1 MSFSRKMKSS
11 QKTFLILIF
20 SGALFLIYSFRY
32 EISLKI
38 LIFGTK
44 IDLFWDKN
52 ILNLIQKVF
61 YYFFKQKYEI
71 RNSNENK
78 KNYLVF

>member
-1 MSFSRKMKSS
+1 MLFSDMKEYFRKGAKIKVIPKMSFSRKMKSS

-44 IDLFWDKN
+44 IDLF
-52 ILNLIQKVF
+52 
-61 YYFFKQKYEI
+61 
-71 RNSNENK
+71 
-78 KNYLVF
+78 